1 MFTKQFIYGV
11 NFRLFCS
18 KRADKE
24 DFGWKLIL
32 HSTINLAEMKID
44 ERSIWKIWYKQLN
57 CASYI
62 IKH

>member
-1 MFTKQFIYGV
+1 MFTKQFIYGI

-44 ERSIWKIWYKQLN
+44 ERSERKFGTN
-57 CASYI
+57 N
-62 IKH
+62 